1 MQGPNAKGWGR
12 TPASGNPET
21 PLGARRA
28 QAGAWRPR
36 RPLAP
41 PHSFSGAAP
50 PAARGRRR
58 AASAPRRSM
67 PPQPRYAARRR
78 CSLCAPLALPRPAAR
93 RRCSLRGYPGI
104 SRRATSRSRPP
115 RALLPLTEAVLIFGS
130 GRGRV
135 GGGDEGVIGA
145 GVGRAGSEWVWH
157 GENWLGRLVGWLE
170 SVGCWV

>member
-1 MQGPNAKGWGR
+1 
-12 TPASGNPET
+12 
-21 PLGARRA
+21 
-28 QAGAWRPR
+28 
-36 RPLAP
+36 
-41 PHSFSGAAP
+41 
-50 PAARGRRR
+50 
-58 AASAPRRSM
+58 M
-67 PPQPRYAARRR
+67 PPQPHDAAHRH
-78 CSLCAPLALPRPAAR
+78 CSLRAPLAASAAAP
-93 RRCSLRGYPGI
+93 RGYPAI
-104 SRRATSRSRPP
+104 SRRATPRSRLP

>member
-1 MQGPNAKGWGR
+1 
-12 TPASGNPET
+12 
-21 PLGARRA
+21 
-28 QAGAWRPR
+28 
-36 RPLAP
+36 
-41 PHSFSGAAP
+41 
-50 PAARGRRR
+50 
-58 AASAPRRSM
+58 M
-67 PPQPRYAARRR
+67 PPQPRDAAHRH
-78 CSLCAPLALPRPAAR
+78 CSLHAPLAACRFRFCAPPLA
-93 RRCSLRGYPGI
+93 RGYPAI
-104 SRRATSRSRPP
+104 SRRATSRSRLP